1 MTTNWPHLTKA
12 PIVEGLIDIRVERSS
27 ALTLDALKAACDE
40 LAADFPSREV
50 LSKYTGQFS
59 FSPESGT
66 SFSAQAP
73 APVGVMLKSTDQK
86 WVAQFRLD
94 GFTLSRLKPYTSW
107 DELRAR
113 AMELWG
119 KYNVVAQPMKIVR
132 LACRFINRIPL
143 PPGKSFEKT
152 FMTTFSIPASL
163 PQAVA
168 GYLLRVVIPFEKE
181 QCLAIVTETLQE
193 NSHDCIFDL
202 DAFSETP
209 EGTSETDAWVKL
221 DQLRGVKNR
230 LFFEGL
236 TPEALKEF
244 E

>member
-1 MTTNWPHLTKA
+1 MTNRWPHLSKA
-12 PIVEGLIDIRVERSS
+12 PIVEGLIDIRVERSI
-27 ALTLDALKAACDE
+27 ALTLDVLKATCDE
-40 LAADFPSREV
+40 LAADFPAREE
-50 LSKYTGQFS
+50 LRTFTGQFS
-59 FSPESGT
+59 FSQEGGPC
-66 SFSAQAP
+66 FSASAP
-73 APVGVMLKSTDQK
+73 APVGLILRSADQK
-86 WVAQFRLD
+86 WVAQFRMD

-107 DELRAR
+107 DELKAR
-113 AMELWG
+113 ATELWG
-119 KYNVVAQPMKIVR
+119 TYAAMGRPTRIVR
-132 LACRFINRIPL
+132 LACRFINRIPM

-181 QCLAIVTETLQE
+181 QCLAIVTESLQE

-209 EGTSETDAWVKL
+209 DGISEADAWIKL